1 MAKFRVF
8 LGIFV
13 VFLVFLVAA
22 DATKPVVPVD
32 HVVVENSRRPQ
43 HYKLDYPK
51 QDQWS
56 HFPITRQRIFK
67 ELGLS
72 VDQLREIHELRLKH
86 KEDVRIL
93 RKQHKESVMNVLTP
107 GQKDTLDIKLEELKR
122 IRGRH
127 DRPAGPN
134 RPLRQRDCKCN
145 DFLKRSTDDFRS
157 MMERA
162 NQTNIEP
169 TTWGKIKN
177 LFE

>member
-13 VFLVFLVAA
+13 VFLVFSVRV
-22 DATKPVVPVD
+22 DATKPVVPAD
-32 HVVVENSRRPQ
+32 HVVAETRVRPERYQ
-43 HYKLDYPK
+43 LDYPK

-72 VDQLREIHELRLKH
+72 DGQLRKIRELRLKH